1 MRRSD
6 RIALISKTLSENPN
20 KVISLSSF
28 SDRLGAAKSSISE
41 DLDIIKKALIASGEG
56 ELVTIPGAA
65 GGVRYRT
72 QRSIKA
78 INDFLHE
85 LCETLQDKKRII
97 PGGYLYMT
105 DVIFSPEFSCII
117 GEIFSQLFFDK
128 SPTHVL
134 TVETKGIPIALMT
147 ARALNVPMVVA
158 RRDSRV
164 TEGPSVGISYVSG
177 TGQKI
182 HNMSLAKRALPEN
195 ARVLIVDD
203 FMKGGGTAQ
212 GMRELAAEFK
222 AEVVGTAMVV
232 TTAVPKEKLV
242 EDFTT
247 LLILEGIDTHEGEVH
262 ISINGKLLSVLQ
274 E

>member
-6 RIALISKTLSENPN
+6 RIALITKTLSENPN
-20 KVISLSSF
+20 KVISLNHF
-28 SDRLGAAKSSISE
+28 SKRLGAAKSSISE
-41 DLDIIKKALIASGEG
+41 DLDIIKNALINSGEG

-65 GGVRYRT
+65 GGARYRN
-72 QRSIKA
+72 QKSMEDIK
-78 INDFLHE
+78 DFLQA
-85 LCETLQDKKRII
+85 LCETLQDEKRII

-105 DVIFSPEFSCII
+105 DVIFSPEYSYII
-117 GEIFSQLFFDK
+117 GEIFSQLFINYN
-128 SPTHVL
+128 PTHVL

-147 ARALNVPMVVA
+147 ARALNVPMVTA

-177 TGQKI
+177 SGQKI

-212 GMRELAAEFK
+212 GMTELIAEFK
-222 AEVVGTAMVV
+222 AEVVGAAMVV
-232 TTAVPKEKLV
+232 TTAVRKKKL
-242 EDFTT
+242 
-247 LLILEGIDTHEGEVH
+247 
-262 ISINGKLLSVLQ
+262 
-274 E
+274 

>member
-1 MRRSD
+1 MRRSE

-20 KVISLSSF
+20 KIISLNHF
-28 SDRLGAAKSSISE
+28 GEWLGAAKSSISE
-41 DLDIIKKALIASGEG
+41 DLDIIKNAYNNSGQG
-56 ELVTIPGAA
+56 ELTTIPGAA

-72 QRSIKA
+72 RRSVDH
-78 INDFLHE
+78 INAFLRD
-85 LCETLQDKKRII
+85 LSNTLQNQKRII

-105 DVIFSPEFSCII
+105 DVMFSPEYSSII
-117 GEIFSQLFFDK
+117 GEIFAQLFIDK
-128 SPTHVL
+128 DPTHVL

-147 ARALNVPMVVA
+147 AKALNVPMVVA

-177 TGQKI
+177 SGQKI

-195 ARVLIVDD
+195 AQVLIIDD

-212 GMRELAAEFK
+212 GMTELVAEFK
-222 AEVVGTAMVV
+222 AQVIGAAMVV

-242 EDFTT
+242 KDFTT
-247 LLILEGIDTHEGEVH
+247 LLILEGIDTHKGIIN
-262 ISINGKLLSVLQ
+262 ISINDKLM
-274 E
+274 